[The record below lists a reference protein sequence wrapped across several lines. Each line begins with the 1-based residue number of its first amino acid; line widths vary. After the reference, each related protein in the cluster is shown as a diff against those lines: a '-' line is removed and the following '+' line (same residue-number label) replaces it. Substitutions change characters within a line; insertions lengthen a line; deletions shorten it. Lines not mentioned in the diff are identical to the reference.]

1 MNPQEIKSTLSQ
13 FTGTIN
19 YHQLYPKII
28 LTDGTLFLAEKCGCF
43 WLLDLYSSY
52 LAIIEGKREPFTV
65 LKLIKNKAGA
75 NITIDNGNGVIL
87 AEQEFEFTD
96 FPLEKI
102 MLYGRWTE
110 EYWVL
115 MLTGEY

>member
-1 MNPQEIKSTLSQ
+1 MNTEDLRSTLSQ
-13 FTGTIN
+13 FTGTVS

-52 LAIIEGKREPFTV
+52 LAIIEGKREHFTV
-65 LKLIKNKAGA
+65 LKLIKNKASA
-75 NITIDNGNGVIL
+75 KIKIEDGNGIIL
-87 AEQEFEFTD
+87 AEQEIEFTD

-102 MLYGRWTE
+102 MLYGCWTE